1 MDMEVKGCREL
12 FEEVVDAGL
21 CAYCGACASGCP
33 YLVSYKGR
41 IVLLDNC
48 DISEGQCYQYC
59 PRTHTDLD
67 TISQQVFGA
76 DYSADE
82 LGTVKEVLIA
92 RSTDLHIRER
102 AQYGGVVTT
111 LMSLALEEGYIE
123 SAILAKMS
131 NDKIPSAFLARNKE
145 GILQCA
151 GSNYMACFTL
161 DALNRIAKDS
171 KDRLGIVAMPCQV
184 LSIRKMKENPPLN
197 RMNIENVSLVLGLF
211 CTWALCH
218 DTFQRFLRE
227 NFDLTQVVK
236 FDIPPPPANK
246 FDVYSN
252 SGKISLPLDTIREFI
267 MPTCSYCLDMTAEFA
282 DISVGSVEGIE
293 GWNTVLIRTDVGVEL
308 MERAKAKKKLEIGQ
322 LPSQDLAHLKEAALL
337 KKKRALKEIIK
348 KTGDKKKLL
357 YLGMS
362 ESVVDRLLGERSK
375 LKKV

>member
-1 MDMEVKGCREL
+1 MKIKGCKEL
-12 FEEVVDAGL
+12 IEEVIDKGL
-21 CAYCGACASGCP
+21 CAYCGACAHSCP

-59 PRTHTDLD
+59 PRTYTDLD
-67 TISQQVFGA
+67 TISQQVFGT

-82 LGTVKEVLIA
+82 LGNVKEVLIA

-111 LMSLALEEGYIE
+111 LMSLALEEGYID

-151 GSNYMACFTL
+151 GSNYMACSTL
-161 DALNRIAKDS
+161 DALLA
-171 KDRLGIVAMPCQV
+171 
-184 LSIRKMKENPPLN
+184 LSKMKKDPPQN
-197 RMNIENVSLVLGLF
+197 RVNIENVKLVVGLF
-211 CTWALCH
+211 CTWALRQ
-218 DTFQRFLRE
+218 DTFQQFLRE
-227 NFDLTQVVK
+227 NFDLTKVIK
-236 FDIPPPPANK
+236 FDIPPPPANT

-252 SGKISLPLDTIREFI
+252 SGKISLSLDTIREFI

-308 MERAKAKKKLEIGQ
+308 MERAKAKKKLEIRQ
-322 LPSQDLAHLKEAALL
+322 LPSQNLAHLKEAALL

-357 YLGMS
+357 YLGLP
-362 ESVVDRLLGERSK
+362 EKLVERF
-375 LKKV
+375 LA

>member
-1 MDMEVKGCREL
+1 MDMKIKGCKEL
-12 FEEVVDAGL
+12 IEEVIDKDL
-21 CAYCGACASGCP
+21 CAYCGACAHSCP

-48 DISEGQCYQYC
+48 DILEGQCYQYC

-76 DYSADE
+76 DYSVDE

-92 RSTDLHIRER
+92 RSTDLNIRER

-111 LMSLALEEGYIE
+111 LMSLALEEGYID

-131 NDKIPSAFLARNKE
+131 HDKIPSAFLTRNKE

-151 GSNYMACFTL
+151 GSNYMACSTL

-184 LSIRKMKENPPLN
+184 LSIRKMKEDPPLN
-197 RMNIENVSLVLGLF
+197 RMNIRNVSLVLGLF

-218 DTFQRFLRE
+218 DTFQWFLRE
-227 NFDLTQVVK
+227 NFDLTQVIK

-252 SGKISLPLDTIREFI
+252 SGKISLPLDNIREFI

-282 DISVGSVEGIE
+282 DISVGSVEGVE
-293 GWNTVLIRTDVGVEL
+293 GWNTVLVRTDVGVEL

-322 LPSQDLAHLKEAALL
+322 LPSQNLSHLKEAALL

-362 ESVVDRLLGERSK
+362 ESVVDRLLVERSK

>member
-1 MDMEVKGCREL
+1 MDMKAKGCREL
-12 FEEVVDAGL
+12 LEEVIDVGL

-48 DISEGQCYQYC
+48 DVSEGQCYQYC
-59 PRTHTDLD
+59 PRTHTDLN

-76 DYSADE
+76 DYSEDE

-92 RSTDLHIRER
+92 RSMDSHIRER

-111 LMSLALEEGYIE
+111 LMSLALEEGYID

-151 GSNYMACFTL
+151 GSNYMACSTL
-161 DALNRIAKDS
+161 DTLNLIAKDS

-184 LSIRKMKENPPLN
+184 LSISKMKEDPPQN
-197 RMNIENVSLVLGLF
+197 RVNIENVKLVIGLF

-227 NFDLTQVVK
+227 NFDLTQVIK

-252 SGKISLPLDTIREFI
+252 SGKISLPLDNIREFI
-267 MPTCSYCLDMTAEFA
+267 MPTCSYCFDMTAEFA
-282 DISVGSVEGIE
+282 DISVGSVEGVE

-322 LPSQDLAHLKEAALL
+322 LPSQNLAHLKEAALL

-362 ESVVDRLLGERSK
+362 ESVVDRLL
-375 LKKV
+375 V

>member
-1 MDMEVKGCREL
+1 MKMKGCKEL
-12 FEEVVDAGL
+12 IEEVIDTGL
-21 CAYCGACASGCP
+21 CAYCGACAHSCP

-59 PRTHTDLD
+59 PRTHTDFN
-67 TISQQVFGA
+67 TISQQAFGT

-92 RSTDLHIRER
+92 RSTDLPIRER

-111 LMSLALEEGYIE
+111 LMSLAMEEGYID
-123 SAILAKMS
+123 SAILTKMS
-131 NDKIPSAFLARNKE
+131 NDKIPSAFFARNKE
-145 GILQCA
+145 EILQCV
-151 GSNYMACFTL
+151 GSNYMACSML
-161 DALNRIAKDS
+161 DTLNRIAKDS
-171 KDRLGIVAMPCQV
+171 KDKLGIVAMPCQV
-184 LSIRKMKENPPLN
+184 LSISKMKEDPPLN
-197 RMNIENVSLVLGLF
+197 RMSIGNMRLVIGLF
-211 CTWALCH
+211 CTWALRH
-218 DTFQRFLRE
+218 DTFQRFLKE
-227 NFDLTQVVK
+227 NFDLTQVIK
-236 FDIPPPPANK
+236 FDIPPPPANT

-282 DISVGSVEGIE
+282 DISVGSVEGVE
-293 GWNTVLIRTDVGVEL
+293 GWNTVLIRTDVGSEL

-322 LPSQDLAHLKEAALL
+322 LPSQNLAHLKEAALI

-348 KTGDKKKLL
+348 KTGDKKNLL

-362 ESVVDRLLGERSK
+362 ESVVDSLL
-375 LKKV
+375 V

>member
-1 MDMEVKGCREL
+1 MKMKGCKEL
-12 FEEVVDAGL
+12 IEEVIDTGL

-33 YLVSYKGR
+33 YVVSYKGR

-59 PRTHTDLD
+59 PRTRTDLD
-67 TISQQVFGA
+67 TISQHVFGT

-92 RSTDLHIRER
+92 RSTNLYIRER

-111 LMSLALEEGYIE
+111 LMSLALEEGYIA
-123 SAILAKMS
+123 SAILTRMS
-131 NDKIPSAFLARNKE
+131 NDKIPFAFLARNKE
-145 GILQCA
+145 DILQSV
-151 GSNYMACFTL
+151 GSNYMACSIL
-161 DALNRIAKDS
+161 DVLNRIAKDS
-171 KDRLGIVAMPCQV
+171 KDKLGIVAMPCQA
-184 LSIRKMKENPPLN
+184 LSISKMKENPPLN
-197 RMNIENVSLVLGLF
+197 RMSIENVRLVIGLF

-227 NFDLTQVVK
+227 NFDLTQVIK
-236 FDIPPPPANK
+236 FDIPPPPANT

-282 DISVGSVEGIE
+282 DISVGSVEGVE
-293 GWNTVLIRTDVGVEL
+293 GWNTVLIRTDVGSEL

-322 LPSQDLAHLKEAALL
+322 LPSQNLAHLKEAALI

-348 KTGDKKKLL
+348 KTGDKKNLL

-362 ESVVDRLLGERSK
+362 ESVVDSLL
-375 LKKV
+375 V